1 MSHLRV
7 HVPHPEYLFAMKCH
21 AVRMGEE
28 FQDFEDIKVLVR
40 AIGIET
46 LDEAETLLKRYYA
59 LDRDPARAQYVLEEL
74 LVS

>member
-1 MSHLRV
+1 
-7 HVPHPEYLFAMKCH
+7 
-21 AVRMGEE
+21 MGEE

-46 LDEAETLLKRYYA
+46 LDEAETILKRYYA
-59 LDRDPARAQYVLEEL
+59 LDRYPARAQYVLEEL

>member
-7 HVPHPEYLFAMKCH
+7 HVPHPEYLFAMKCL
-21 AVRMGEE
+21 AVRM
-28 FQDFEDIKVLVR
+28 VR

-46 LDEAETLLKRYYA
+46 LDEAETILKRYYA
-59 LDRDPARAQYVLEEL
+59 LDRYPARAQYVLEEL